1 MNKKFLF
8 SANGAIQTFYKK
20 NDFIEH
26 CQKMFNQIGESK
38 KKEEFLFSYD
48 GGQNW
53 YSINDFKL
61 LRQTIQNEKYTA
73 PDKQQVNLNSNKR
86 TPIKSDKFYNEV
98 KQILFALVFFGGLV
112 YIIKGTNFLN
122 TIKEEFE
129 NFNTES
135 NFSLKSDEE
144 QNSIDPLSSGEET
157 EGFNGMNP
165 CSKCSG
171 DGGTYISCSQTTM
184 HCRNCN
190 GTRFDDYGRTCLNC
204 NGSGIVTC
212 SDCNG
217 SGIKWKNCF
226 LCRGKKY
233 THFITCT
240 KCNGE
245 GCVLPPEPDENDKSA
260 RLRWGLDNVAFVY
273 ECQNGKCEVPVGQEH
288 DNLPKAIFD
297 DATK

>member
-1 MNKKFLF
+1 MSYENFNLNQLRDECRARGLKVSGTKAEL
-8 SANGAIQTFYKK
+8 IYRLYE
-20 NDFIEH
+20 ND
-26 CQKMFNQIGESK
+26 
-38 KKEEFLFSYD
+38 
-48 GGQNW
+48 
-53 YSINDFKL
+53 IN
-61 LRQTIQNEKYTA
+61 IQNS
-73 PDKQQVNLNSNKR
+73 DNSNS
-86 TPIKSDKFYNEV
+86 KSDGINLFIPGIIFFCSIFYLITATD
-98 KQILFALVFFGGLV
+98 ILRK
-112 YIIKGTNFLN
+112 IKD
-122 TIKEEFE
+122 EFE
-129 NFNTES
+129 NINLENF
-135 NFSLKSDEE
+135 FSLKSDEE

-212 SDCNG
+212 SVCNG
-217 SGIKWKNCF
+217 SGIKWDNCR

-233 THFITCT
+233 THFITCS

-245 GCVLPPEPDENDKSA
+245 GCVLPPEPDENDISA

-288 DNLPKAIFD
+288 DNLPKGFFD
-297 DATK
+297 DAASKMPFFGGGS